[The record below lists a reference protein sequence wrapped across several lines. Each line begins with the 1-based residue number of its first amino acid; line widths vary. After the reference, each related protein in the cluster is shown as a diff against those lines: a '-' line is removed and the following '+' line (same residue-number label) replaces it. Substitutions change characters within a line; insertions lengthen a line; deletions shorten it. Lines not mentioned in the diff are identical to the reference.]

1 MLEILLLGY
10 FIKQI
15 RKAAEEKGI
24 KAKKWIIALVAS
36 WFAIET
42 LTFVIAFTI
51 FHVGKDEIFMVMIPA
66 IIIAAI
72 VAFFILEKV
81 KHLQT
86 QKV

>member
-1 MLEILLLGY
+1 
-10 FIKQI
+10 
-15 RKAAEEKGI
+15 
-24 KAKKWIIALVAS
+24 
-36 WFAIET
+36 
-42 LTFVIAFTI
+42 
-51 FHVGKDEIFMVMIPA
+51 MVMIPA